1 MKNKIFCIGL
11 GRTGT
16 TTLSACLSELG
27 YKHFGWTAK
36 NHKLRSDLGL
46 LSFLDTTAFINS
58 IKDFDSV
65 DDYPIPLIFEEI
77 YAVYPEAKFIFTV
90 RESAHQWATSIIN
103 EFNRKKIN
111 HGEHLWCGGLLI
123 SDDRYVKL
131 IHFYNQHYDRVKNFF
146 RDKNNFLELCWE
158 RGDSWS
164 ELCIFLNKE
173 IPSKSLPHL
182 NKSYLKNTELSLV
195 ENIFESGDYRKLC
208 LYLKD
213 QGNPKLVQ
221 YAKKLNINKIRASL
235 KVAGVPQYQ
244 YNLAVCSIFKDEASY
259 LNEWLKFHHKIGVEH
274 FFLYND
280 ASGDNYLEVLKPWL
294 EANIV
299 TLVDWPLLSQ
309 LKAYNHCLQNNKK
322 NVKWLAFIDIDEFL
336 FSPTKKPLTEIL
348 EKYSKYPAIFVYW
361 ALYGSSGHIEKP
373 MGGVIDSFTYHQS
386 LQSAIQDEFDH
397 GDSDSAD
404 YVTAW
409 SRDGKSI
416 VQTSAV
422 KVMGVHQPSQLY
434 WGHVIDEGFHKMPES
449 PLERRT
455 EKKKISY
462 SILRINHYWSKSLSE
477 LKRRSE
483 RGDVHNRKRPKK
495 NISRLLEREV
505 DLNEVRDVTILEIFN
520 NENQ

>member
-27 YKHFGWTAK
+27 YKHFGWTSR
-36 NHKLRSDLGL
+36 NHKLRSDLGF
-46 LSFLDTTAFINS
+46 LSFLDTTSFINS

-77 YAVYPEAKFIFTV
+77 YTVYPDAKFIFTV

-111 HGEHLWCGGLLI
+111 HGENLWYGGLLI
-123 SDDRYVKL
+123 SDNRYDKL
-131 IHFYNQHYDRVKNFF
+131 IDFYNQHYDRVKNFF
-146 RDKNNFLELCWE
+146 RDKSNFLELCWE
-158 RGDSWS
+158 RGDGWS
-164 ELCIFLNKE
+164 ELCNFLNKE

-182 NKSYLKNTELSLV
+182 NKSNLVNTEINLV
-195 ENIFESGDYRKLC
+195 ESIFESGDYRKLY

-221 YAKKLNINKIRASL
+221 YAKKLNINKIRSSL
-235 KVAGVPQYQ
+235 KVTGLPQYQ
-244 YNLAVCSIFKDEASY
+244 YNLAVCAIFKDEANY
-259 LNEWLKFHHKIGVEH
+259 LDEWLKFHHKIGIEH

-280 ASGDNYLEVLKPWL
+280 ASTDNYLEVLKPWL

-299 TLVDWPLLSQ
+299 TLVDWPKHSQ
-309 LKAYNHCLQNNKK
+309 LKAYNHCLLNRRK
-322 NVKWLAFIDIDEFL
+322 NVKWMAFIDIDEFL
-336 FSPTKKPLTEIL
+336 FSPTKKTLTETL
-348 EKYSKYPAIFVYW
+348 EGYSRYPAVFVYW

-373 MGGVIDSFTYHQS
+373 PGSVIDSFIYRQS
-386 LQSAIQDEFDH
+386 LQSAIQDEYDH
-397 GDSDSAD
+397 GDPDSAD

-434 WGHVIDEGFHKMPES
+434 WGYVVDEGQHRMPDS

-455 EKKKISY
+455 EKKNISY
-462 SILRINHYWSKSLSE
+462 SILRINHYWSKSLAE
-477 LKRRSE
+477 LRRRSE
-483 RGDVHNRKRPKK
+483 RGSVHNRNRPKK
-495 NISRLLEREV
+495 NINRLLDREEY
-505 DLNEVRDVTILEIFN
+505 LNEIKDDIILEILNFKN
-520 NENQ
+520 